1 MIENN
6 NKYPCSHRAVLS
18 YFNICFFRVYTD
30 KWNCQ
35 VWGSCLFNF
44 PNCCQIVFKSD
55 DAVLHSL
62 THYMNVSISTLLTN
76 AWYSCIVNFNQSKYH
91 IPEVLLHSSVITE
104 VEHVFRARCL
114 FSLREM
120 CVCILPLFFY
130 LIRKLVF
137 LFVCFLIL

>member
-6 NKYPCSHRAVLS
+6 KKYPCSRHAVLS
-18 YFNICFFRVYTD
+18 YFNICFFRVYTY

-35 VWGSCLFNF
+35 VWGLCLFNF

-55 DAVLHSL
+55 FAILHFL

-76 AWYSCIVNFNQSKYH
+76 TWYCCIVNFNQSKYR

-120 CVCILPLFFY
+120 CLYPTT
-130 LIRKLVF
+130 VF
-137 LFVCFLIL
+137 LFD